1 MMRIAFYNKYRISK
15 ETN

>member
-1 MMRIAFYNKYRISK
+1 MIRIAFYNKYRISK